1 MRFDLKKSFGYPVLR
16 DSSEDYI
23 DSSINTLISLSEVFD
38 SRNQFNLE
46 YSVTIDNAEIVNA
59 ISNKDLLIVIT
70 CFCSKTLHSI
80 SIKSFELSGK
90 QLIDMRDFRGDVK
103 IDSEIVVNSSNYVLH
118 SLKFHPEFGSKSF
131 NLVKGQVVAQAWPEK
146 IFIEREIFTSI
157 TSLFQ
162 WSTNDEIEDGEWRLV
177 ITPTAIKIQINST
190 QRNILLNS
198 SNSKEGRAVLLNA
211 IFFPALVQLLNSAI
225 SGDYDEHDVWFRV
238 IEMKL
243 NALNVSISANSD
255 PIELAQL
262 LFKKPLVAL
271 NQTIFKED

>member
-118 SLKFHPEFGSKSF
+118 SPKFHPEFGSKSF
-131 NLVKGQVVAQAWPEK
+131 SLVK
-146 IFIEREIFTSI
+146 
-157 TSLFQ
+157 
-162 WSTNDEIEDGEWRLV
+162 
-177 ITPTAIKIQINST
+177 
-190 QRNILLNS
+190 
-198 SNSKEGRAVLLNA
+198 
-211 IFFPALVQLLNSAI
+211 
-225 SGDYDEHDVWFRV
+225 
-238 IEMKL
+238 
-243 NALNVSISANSD
+243 
-255 PIELAQL
+255 
-262 LFKKPLVAL
+262 
-271 NQTIFKED
+271 